1 MTRSVLFVCT
11 GNTCRSP
18 LAAAMAR
25 QLAAERGLNVTFSS
39 AGTSAPVGLPASDGS
54 ILVGLERK
62 LDLSTHRS
70 RPLTRAL
77 VESATLVLGMAPH
90 HVAQAQALGG
100 DGKTY
105 LIADFADAAST
116 SRAIHDPFGQGLE
129 EYRQMADEL
138 DDVLP
143 VGDPALEQG
152 DVVGLHELE
161 AAAEIG

>member
-1 MTRSVLFVCT
+1 
-11 GNTCRSP
+11 
-18 LAAAMAR
+18 
-25 QLAAERGLNVTFSS
+25 
-39 AGTSAPVGLPASDGS
+39 
-54 ILVGLERK
+54 
-62 LDLSTHRS
+62 
-70 RPLTRAL
+70 
-77 VESATLVLGMAPH
+77 MAPH

-143 VGDPALEQG
+143 RVIRRLQG
-152 DVVGLHELE
+152 DAPSAE
-161 AAAEIG
+161 AR